1 MSNETPKTIYLKDYI
16 PPPFLVDELK
26 LQFELG
32 ETSTVVTSLLKMR
45 RDSDTAFDVPL
56 VLDGQE
62 LQLAWVK
69 VNGETLIA
77 DEYDTNEDT
86 LTLFHVPDVFEL
98 EIQTHIKPQENTS
111 LEGLYKSSGN
121 FCTQCEAEGFRKIT
135 YYYDRPDVMT
145 LFTTTIIADKKKY
158 PVMLSNGN
166 LVEKVDLDDGR
177 HKATWHDPFKK
188 PCYLF
193 ALVAGQLECIED
205 SFTTMSGREVALQIF
220 VEKHN
225 VDKCEHAMIS
235 LKKSMT
241 WDEEVYGREYDLD
254 IYMIVAVD
262 DFNMGAM
269 ENKGLNVFNS
279 KYVLARPD
287 TATDVDFNGI
297 ESVIAHE
304 YFHNWSGNRVTC
316 RDWFQ
321 LSLKEGFTV
330 FRDQSFSADM
340 FSHAVKR
347 IEDVN
352 RLRSYQFAED
362 GGPMSHPV
370 RPASYVE
377 INNFYTLTVYEKG
390 AEVVRMIHRLMGE
403 AGFRKGTDLYF
414 ERHDGQA
421 VTTDD
426 FVKAMEDANG
436 ADLTQFKNWYSQ
448 SGTPVLDCESSYD
461 EAAQTYTLTIRQHCP
476 PTPGQT
482 DKAPYH
488 IPVEVGLLS
497 PSGAEYLLQLE
508 AESEAGSGTRVLE
521 CKQSV
526 ETFRFVN
533 VTERP
538 VPSLLRHFT
547 APVKFNYDYSA
558 DELAFLMANDSD
570 QFNRWNAGQQ
580 LALML
585 LHELI
590 DQHQASGGLSDHN
603 LPELYAPYS
612 KAFQEILSSDSLE
625 LNFKA
630 MALTLPSENYI
641 AGNMAVVD
649 PEAIHEARWF
659 LRTMLAKEHCTL
671 LEQNYAQ
678 HSSDSKYVV
687 DADNVGRRAVR
698 NVCLAY
704 LSTQAS
710 SDAINLCYE
719 QYSQGQNMTD
729 VMAAMRCL
737 VDIECDEREQALN
750 EFYDK
755 WKGDM
760 LVVDKWL
767 GLQAMSRVPNTLANI
782 KALMNHEAFNIKNPN
797 KVRALISSF
806 VIGNAYR
813 FHTAEGYAFLAD
825 QVIMLDKLNPQVAA
839 RLVSPLIQW
848 RRYDEQR
855 QALMKTEL
863 QRIIKAP
870 KLSKDVY
877 EVVSKGLA

>member
-1 MSNETPKTIYLKDYI
+1 MSNETPKTIYLKDYT
-16 PPPFLVDELK
+16 PPPFIVDELK
-26 LQFELG
+26 LDFDLG
-32 ETSTVVTSLLKMR
+32 EEQTIVTSHLKVR
-45 RDSDTAFDVPL
+45 RAEHGTNEAL
-56 VLDGQE
+56 RLDGQE
-62 LQLAWVK
+62 LRLAWIK
-69 VNGETLIA
+69 VNGEMLIA
-77 DEYDTNEDT
+77 DEYTTDEDS
-86 LTLFHVPDVFEL
+86 LTIFHVPDEFEL
-98 EIQTHIKPQENTS
+98 AIQTVIKPQENTS

-135 YYYDRPDVMT
+135 YYMDRPDVMT
-145 LFTTTIIADKKKY
+145 LFTTTIVADKAKY

-166 LVEKVDLDDGR
+166 LVDSGVLEDGR
-177 HKATWHDPFKK
+177 HFATWHDPFKK

-225 VDKCEHAMIS
+225 VDKCDHAMIS
-235 LKKSMT
+235 LKKSMK

-287 TATDVDFNGI
+287 TATDIDFNGI

-330 FRDQSFSADM
+330 FRDQCFSADM
-340 FSHAVKR
+340 FSHGVKR

-390 AEVVRMIHRLMGE
+390 AEVVRMIHTLLGE
-403 AGFRKGTDLYF
+403 EGFRKGSDLYF

-436 ADLTQFKNWYSQ
+436 VDLSLFKNWYSQ

-461 EAAQTYTLTIRQHCP
+461 EANQVFTLTVRQHCP
-476 PTPGQT
+476 PTPGQAE
-482 DKAPYH
+482 KQPYH
-488 IPVEVGLLS
+488 IPFTVGLLS
-497 PSGAEYLLQLE
+497 PQGEEYPLQLE
-508 AESEAGSGTRVLE
+508 GETQAEGTSRVLE
-521 CKQSV
+521 CKASE
-526 ETFRFVN
+526 ETFRFFN
-533 VTERP
+533 VASKP
-538 VPSLLRHFT
+538 VPSLLRHFS
-547 APVKFNYDYSA
+547 APVKLNYEYSA
-558 DELAFLMANDSD
+558 EELAFLMGNDSD
-570 QFNRWNAGQQ
+570 EFNRWDAGQQ

-590 DQHQASGGLSDHN
+590 DQHQAAGELSDHN
-603 LPELYAPYS
+603 LPELFAPFS
-612 KAFQEILSSDSLE
+612 QAFKTILADAELE
-625 LNFKA
+625 MNFKA

-641 AGNMAVVD
+641 AESMKVVD
-649 PEAIHEARWF
+649 PVAIYESRQF
-659 LRTMLAKEHCTL
+659 LRLMLAKEHQAL
-671 LEQNYAQ
+671 LEQGYQNHQ
-678 HSSDSKYVV
+678 ESGDFVV
-687 DADNVGRRAVR
+687 DAASVGRRSVK
-698 NVCLAY
+698 NVCLGY
-704 LSTQAS
+704 LTALET
-710 SDAINLCYE
+710 AEVIHNCYQ
-719 QYSQGQNMTD
+719 QYQQGGNMTD

-737 VDIECDEREQALN
+737 SNVACDERDQAIN
-750 EFYDK
+750 GFYDK
-755 WKGDM
+755 WKGDA

-767 GLQAMSRVPNTLANI
+767 GLQAMSSLPDTLDRI
-782 KALMNHEAFNIKNPN
+782 KALMKHEAFNIKNPN

-813 FHTAEGYAFLAD
+813 FHAPEGYAFLAD
-825 QVIMLDKLNPQVAA
+825 QVIELDKLNPQIAA
-839 RLVSPLIQW
+839 RLVTPLIQW
-848 RRYDEQR
+848 RRYDDQR
-855 QALMKTEL
+855 QTVMKTEL
-863 QRIIKAP
+863 QRILAAP

-877 EVVSKGLA
+877 EIVSKGLA

>member
-1 MSNETPKTIYLKDYI
+1 MSNEAPKTIYLKDYT
-16 PPPFLVDELK
+16 PPPFIIDELN

-32 ETSTVVTSLLKMR
+32 EASTVVTSLLKMR
-45 RDSDTAFDVPL
+45 RDEDTAEDVPL

-77 DEYDTNEDT
+77 DEFETDEDT
-86 LTLFHVPDVFEL
+86 LTLYHVPDIFEL
-98 EIQTHIKPQENTS
+98 EIQTVIKPQENTS

-135 YYYDRPDVMT
+135 YYFDRPDVMT
-145 LFTTTIIADKKKY
+145 LFTTTIIADKEKY
-158 PVMLSNGN
+158 PVLLSNGN
-166 LVEKVDLDDGR
+166 LVEKVELDDGR
-177 HKATWHDPFKK
+177 HKAVWQDPFKK

-205 SFTTMSGREVALQIF
+205 TFTTMSGREVALQIF

-225 VDKCEHAMIS
+225 IDKCDHAMVS

-287 TATDVDFNGI
+287 TATDIDFNGI

-370 RPASYVE
+370 RPESYVE

-390 AEVVRMIHRLMGE
+390 AEVVRMIHNLMG
-403 AGFRKGTDLYF
+403 ADGFRKGTDLYF

-426 FVKAMEDANG
+426 FVKAMEDANSV
-436 ADLTQFKNWYSQ
+436 DLTLFKNWYSQ

-461 EAAQTYTLTIRQHCP
+461 EAEKKYTLTIRQHCP
-476 PTPGQT
+476 PTPGQEE
-482 DKAPYH
+482 KAPFH
-488 IPVEVGLLS
+488 IPVEIGLLS
-497 PSGAEYLLQLE
+497 PTGEGYPLQLE
-508 AESEAGSGTRVLE
+508 EEGAAGSDSRVFE
-521 CKQSV
+521 CKEQV
-526 ETFRFVN
+526 ETFCFVN
-533 VTERP
+533 VPERP

-547 APVKFNYDYSA
+547 APVKFNYDYTA
-558 DELAFLMANDSD
+558 GELAFLMANDSD
-570 QFNRWNAGQQ
+570 QFNRWDAGQQ

-590 DQHQASGGLSDHN
+590 DQYQSSGGLSDHN
-603 LPELYAPYS
+603 LPELYVPYS
-612 KAFQEILSSDSLE
+612 EAFKKILSDDSLE

-649 PEAIHEARWF
+649 PVAIHEARWF
-659 LRTMLAKEHCTL
+659 LRTMLANEHQTL
-671 LEQNYAQ
+671 LEDSYQK
-678 HSSDSKYVV
+678 HSSSEEYKV
-687 DADNVGRRAVR
+687 DAQSVGRRAVR

-704 LSTQAS
+704 LATQESAE
-710 SDAINLCYE
+710 AIQRCYD

-737 VDIECDEREQALN
+737 VDIECDEREKALS
-750 EFYDK
+750 EFYGK

-767 GLQAMSRVPNTLANI
+767 GLQAMSRVANTLENI
-782 KALMNHEAFNIKNPN
+782 KTLMQHEAFNIRNPN

-813 FHTAEGYAFLAD
+813 FHSADSYAFLAD
-825 QVIMLDKLNPQVAA
+825 QVIALDKLNPQVAA

-848 RRYDEQR
+848 RRYDEER
-855 QALMKTEL
+855 QELMKAEL
-863 QRIIKAP
+863 KRILNTP